1 MRGDYERVEVPRGA
15 VVYADPPYRGTVQ
28 DGYGGVFDHERFD
41 TWLARVPYM
50 VIISEYICP
59 AGCVEVA
66 SIKKRKLL
74 GTGNGSGED
83 CEKLFVQERFE
94 GEYYERLGAG
104 IQMSFEDVSR
114 VDT

>member
-1 MRGDYERVEVPRGA
+1 MPRGA
-15 VVYADPPYRGTVQ
+15 VVYADPPYRGTAQ
-28 DGYGGVFDHERFD
+28 DGYGDMFDHERFD

-66 SIKKRKLL
+66 NIKKRKLL
-74 GTGNGSGED
+74 GAGNGSSEG
-83 CEKLFVQERFE
+83 CERLFVQERFE